1 MSLAIRS
8 PAARLRDARTG
19 HGRALSLAAW
29 FRECHARGEP
39 DALARHAWALE
50 QARFLR
56 GRYGDLSRPR
66 APPG

>member
-8 PAARLRDARTG
+8 PAIRLRDARTG

-29 FRECHARGEP
+29 FREFHRRGEP
-39 DALARHAWALE
+39 HALARHAWALE

-56 GRYGDLSRPR
+56 GRYSLTQPH
-66 APPG
+66 PLE

>member
-8 PAARLRDARTG
+8 PAIRLRDARQD

-29 FRECHARGEP
+29 FRQCHARGEP
-39 DALARHAWALE
+39 GALARHAWALE
-50 QARFLR
+50 QARAVR

-66 APPG
+66 APPD